1 MRADEHSTKPGPV
14 ADRPL
19 VVMMRP
25 NRRLAALGVAGLLLV
40 AGCGLGNGGSPE
52 PSGSPAGGGTT
63 PSAAPGSPSLP
74 PSVAPSPSPSASSSP
89 VACTLPLPGP
99 LASDTLL
106 DAKLE
111 HGPTADRL
119 VFTFGTRP
127 PEAIAEP
134 TIGIVFAEPPF
145 SMAGSGEPVSVT
157 GDRFLKVRMDGMVV
171 ARPDG
176 APVYLGQRDLLLTGG
191 TIPEAAMTDE
201 FEGVVTWIVGLSG
214 SGCPTVVRDSSGG
227 EKLVIELGG

>member
-1 MRADEHSTKPGPV
+1 MRADEHSTKPRPA

-19 VVMMRP
+19 VVTMRS

-40 AGCGLGNGGSPE
+40 AGCGLGNGGSPG
-52 PSGSPAGGGTT
+52 PSGPPGGGAT
-63 PSAAPGSPSLP
+63 PSAAPGSPSLLP
-74 PSVAPSPSPSASSSP
+74 TVAPSPSPSVASSP
-89 VACTLPLPGP
+89 AACTLPPPGP
-99 LASDTLL
+99 LASDTLVN
-106 DAKLE
+106 AKLE
-111 HGPTADRL
+111 HGSTGDRL

-157 GDRFLKVRMDGMVV
+157 GDRFLKVRMAGMVV

-176 APVYLGQRDLLLTGG
+176 APVYLGDRDLLLLGG
-191 TIPEAAMTDE
+191 TIPEAVMTDE

-214 SGCPTVVRDSSGG
+214 TGCPTVVRDSSGG
-227 EKLVIELGG
+227 EKLVIELGS

>member
-1 MRADEHSTKPGPV
+1 MRADEHSTKRGPI

-19 VVMMRP
+19 VVMIRP
-25 NRRLAALGVAGLLLV
+25 DRRLAALGVAGLLLV

-52 PSGSPAGGGTT
+52 PSGPPTAST
-63 PSAAPGSPSLP
+63 APGSPSLAP
-74 PSVAPSPSPSASSSP
+74 TVAPSTPPSTSSSP
-89 VACTLPLPGP
+89 TACTLPPPGP

-111 HGPTADRL
+111 HGPRGDRL

-176 APVYLGQRDLLLTGG
+176 APVYLGQRDLQLPGG
-191 TIPEAAMTDE
+191 TIPAAAMTDE

-214 SGCPTVVRDSSGG
+214 AGCPTVVRDSSGG
-227 EKLVIELGG
+227 EKLVIELAG